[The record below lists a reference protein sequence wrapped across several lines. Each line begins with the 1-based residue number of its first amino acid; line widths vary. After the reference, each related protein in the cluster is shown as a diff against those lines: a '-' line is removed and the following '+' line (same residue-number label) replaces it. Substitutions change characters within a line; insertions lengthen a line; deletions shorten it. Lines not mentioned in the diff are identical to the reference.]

1 MYIVTFLCGLIAL
14 YWSHILIVEHHTKNL
29 RLKASES
36 IAIYQDDLNDEL
48 TRFGFLPYV
57 VARDEQL
64 IKWSFNQPN
73 KANLALENIVKA
85 SGTNNL
91 YVLDDEG
98 TTLSSSNWRSDLSF
112 VGKNYSFRPYFLDV
126 MAGSNG
132 YFFGIGTTSKL
143 PGFFISTPVK
153 EGENI
158 IAVAVTKVHLSAI
171 EKAWSDAGE
180 KIFVTNQ
187 NDVVI
192 LSSEEAWKY
201 HTLSPLSLK
210 QKEQIKQQR
219 QFADLPLDLLVE
231 QAHKNTNNMDINNT
245 TFLHETATINDVNW
259 KMHYLTPKEYV
270 TQLTII
276 TWAKTGS
283 ITLGLIATLLL
294 LRLMQSRWRLK
305 ISHQESAEL
314 RKLNELLTEEVTQRQ
329 ETEKKLLIAQKDI
342 KRTSKLAAMGQLS
355 ASIVH
360 ELGQPLSAMKNY
372 IASAQ
377 LPPKEGETSAN
388 YEKSILP
395 KLDALVV
402 RMSKISKQL
411 KFFMRSNDN
420 ELHVID
426 VRETINKSLEL
437 LSSDLKK
444 DSVKIILN
452 YDDQPYLIKGEKIRM
467 EQVFINLI
475 NNARFAMQES
485 KDKQIMIDIEA
496 VDSDS
501 PDFNFLTNI
510 AKLEEP
516 VNKALIITIKDTGK
530 GMTEDILEEL
540 FDPFFTTKPSG
551 RSLGLGL
558 TISSNIIHEF
568 KGTLT
573 ASNNTEKGACFV
585 ISLPLNQ

>member
-1 MYIVTFLCGLIAL
+1 
-14 YWSHILIVEHHTKNL
+14 
-29 RLKASES
+29 
-36 IAIYQDDLNDEL
+36 
-48 TRFGFLPYV
+48 
-57 VARDEQL
+57 
-64 IKWSFNQPN
+64 
-73 KANLALENIVKA
+73 
-85 SGTNNL
+85 
-91 YVLDDEG
+91 
-98 TTLSSSNWRSDLSF
+98 
-112 VGKNYSFRPYFLDV
+112 
-126 MAGSNG
+126 
-132 YFFGIGTTSKL
+132 
-143 PGFFISTPVK
+143 
-153 EGENI
+153 
-158 IAVAVTKVHLSAI
+158 
-171 EKAWSDAGE
+171 
-180 KIFVTNQ
+180 
-187 NDVVI
+187 
-192 LSSEEAWKY
+192 
-201 HTLSPLSLK
+201 
-210 QKEQIKQQR
+210 
-219 QFADLPLDLLVE
+219 
-231 QAHKNTNNMDINNT
+231 
-245 TFLHETATINDVNW
+245 
-259 KMHYLTPKEYV
+259 
-270 TQLTII
+270 
-276 TWAKTGS
+276 
-283 ITLGLIATLLL
+283 
-294 LRLMQSRWRLK
+294 
-305 ISHQESAEL
+305 
-314 RKLNELLTEEVTQRQ
+314 
-329 ETEKKLLIAQKDI
+329 
-342 KRTSKLAAMGQLS
+342 
-355 ASIVH
+355 
-360 ELGQPLSAMKNY
+360 
-372 IASAQ
+372 
-377 LPPKEGETSAN
+377 
-388 YEKSILP
+388 
-395 KLDALVV
+395 
-402 RMSKISKQL
+402 MSKISKQL

-485 KDKQIMIDIEA
+485 KDKQIMIDIEV